1 MGIKKLYDLD
11 KARVAIIE
19 AFTDQE
25 TGNLIDRE
33 EMRKYLDENDAEY
46 EKNVESV
53 AITIK
58 DCDDF
63 IERIDKELKRLTA
76 MKKTETN
83 RVKNLKSGLADCLKG
98 KKFKTEKFTISY
110 RRSEAVEIVEG
121 ASVPNEFL
129 LVEQAPKVDKVGLKK
144 ALKGGAVI
152 EGVSLVERQNIL
164 IK

>member
-1 MGIKKLYDLD
+1 MGIKKIYDLE
-11 KARVAIIE
+11 KAREAIIE

-25 TGNLIDRE
+25 TGDLIDKE
-33 EMRKYLDENDAEY
+33 AMCKYLDENDAEY

-58 DCDDF
+58 DSDDF
-63 IERIDKELKRLTA
+63 IERIDKEIKRLTA

-121 ASVPNEFL
+121 ASVPDEF
-129 LVEQAPKVDKVGLKK
+129 LVEQAPKVDKVGLKR

-152 EGVSLVERQNIL
+152 DGVSLVERQNIL
-164 IK
+164 IR

>member
-11 KARVAIIE
+11 KAREAIID

-25 TGNLIDRE
+25 TGDLIDKE
-33 EMRKYLDENDAEY
+33 AMHKYLDENDAEY

-53 AITIK
+53 AISIK
-58 DCDDF
+58 NHDDF

-83 RVKNLKSGLADCLKG
+83 TVKSLKSGLADCLGG

-110 RRSEAVEIVEG
+110 RKSEAVEITDG
-121 ASVPNEFL
+121 ASVPDEF
-129 LVEQAPKVDKVGLKK
+129 LVEQAPKIDKIGLKK

-152 EGVSLVERQNIL
+152 DGVSLIERQNIQV
-164 IK
+164 K

>member
-1 MGIKKLYDLD
+1 MGIKKLHDLD
-11 KARVAIIE
+11 KAREAIIE

-25 TGNLIDRE
+25 TGDLIDKE
-33 EMRKYLDENDAEY
+33 AMCKYLDENDAEY

-53 AITIK
+53 AIEIK

-63 IERIDKELKRLTA
+63 IERIDKELKRLTS

-83 RVKNLKSGLADCLKG
+83 RVKSLKGGLADCLKG

-121 ASVPNEFL
+121 ASVPDEFL
-129 LVEQAPKVDKVGLKK
+129 APQPPKIDKVGLKR
-144 ALKGGAVI
+144 AIKGGAVI
-152 EGVSLVERQNIL
+152 DGVSLVEHQNIQV
-164 IK
+164 K

>member
-25 TGNLIDRE
+25 TGDLIDRE

-83 RVKNLKSGLADCLKG
+83 RVKSLKGGLADCLKG

-121 ASVPNEFL
+121 ASVPDEF

-152 EGVSLVERQNIL
+152 DGVSLVERQNIQ